1 MILQLSQN
9 ARQGENRWLSPLLP
23 SILASVS
30 LISTVAPASLA
41 AAAECQVTDLID
53 GGTIQGLP
61 TWKGTTLRILPL
73 TITVERDF
81 YGGPVPDPML
91 EIAPYMKSSR
101 IVLGKTEYQGMATI
115 GACSSQEIRK
125 SALFNHAMIRSIVKS
140 PAKAHTHFMKVPVLL
155 YNEKR
160 QGLTIRTTP
169 PEIGISLRD
178 TAHTII
184 GPVQEIRK
192 SVLSDNR
199 TVSQAVATLPS
210 IVESL
215 SLFGGQPSVASNP
228 FQPALQR
235 PDNESHRMNLTTGQA
250 LHGGMCT
257 SECP

>member
-1 MILQLSQN
+1 MTLQLSQN
-9 ARQGENRWLSPLLP
+9 ARQVENRWLSPLLP

-41 AAAECQVTDLID
+41 AAAECQITDLID

-91 EIAPYMKSSR
+91 GVAPYMKSSR
-101 IVLGKTEYQGMATI
+101 IILGKTENQGMATI

-192 SVLSDNR
+192 PVLSDNR

-210 IVESL
+210 TVESF
-215 SLFGGQPSVASNP
+215 SLFGGQPSGASNP